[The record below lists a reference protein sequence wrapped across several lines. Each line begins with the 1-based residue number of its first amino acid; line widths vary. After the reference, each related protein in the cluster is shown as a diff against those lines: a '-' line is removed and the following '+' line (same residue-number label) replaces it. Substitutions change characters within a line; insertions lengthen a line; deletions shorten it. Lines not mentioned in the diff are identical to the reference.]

1 MGSGKDDKKAKSK
14 KKSLSAHYSE
24 EEKYWDSFDDRKSSS
39 LSRDRDRDYLIM
51 SAKSTQNAT
60 HPESPL
66 RSTKPPL
73 LPPTAE
79 PTPSRGLGLQ
89 DNDPNTSRF
98 QVDHLATL
106 HYPSGRPQLPEESV
120 QRMRELAVTGT
131 LYSQQVYMCVSSS
144 YLAIRQF
151 HTNEVINWFPMSQI
165 SKVTL
170 FIQYIVLI
178 KLNHCL
184 LFRC

>member
-1 MGSGKDDKKAKSK
+1 MGSGKDDKKAKTK
-14 KKSLSAHYSE
+14 RKTLSDHYSE

-66 RSTKPPL
+66 RSSKPPL
-73 LPPTAE
+73 LPTAE
-79 PTPSRGLGLQ
+79 PTPNRGLSLQ

-165 SKVTL
+165 SKV
-170 FIQYIVLI
+170 FVL
-178 KLNHCL
+178 
-184 LFRC
+184 R